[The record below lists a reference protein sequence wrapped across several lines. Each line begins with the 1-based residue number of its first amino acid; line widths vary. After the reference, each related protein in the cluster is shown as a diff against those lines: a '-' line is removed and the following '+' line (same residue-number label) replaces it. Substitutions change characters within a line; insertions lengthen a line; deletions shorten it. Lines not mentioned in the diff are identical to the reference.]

1 MSPEGGATDVLPVE
15 RDLPGAGWLA
25 IDEGFGAGP
34 GEGGPGELIDCV
46 GPDFPGDDEIL
57 ESAGTPHYVR
67 PPGRLLH
74 GVAVLAGTD
83 ASADRAEAILSGRAF
98 AECLGR
104 SVALD
109 LSDPDLQ
116 AELVEVDVADGPF
129 GSRVRFTG
137 ASPAGVRPVF
147 LDVVCLRRGR
157 AVGLLWFADTPEP
170 FPADDL
176 AGVVA
181 RIRAR

>member
-1 MSPEGGATDVLPVE
+1 MSPAGAATDVLPRE
-15 RDLPGAGWLA
+15 ADLPGRGWMA

-46 GPDFPGDDEIL
+46 GPEFPRDDEIV
-57 ESAGTPHYVR
+57 ESAGTPHYLR

-74 GVAVLAGTD
+74 AVGVLAGTD
-83 ASADRAEAILSGRAF
+83 DAADRAQAILSSRAF

-109 LSDPDLQ
+109 LADPDLD
-116 AELVEVDVADGPF
+116 AELIEVDVQDAPLGP
-129 GSRVRFTG
+129 RVRFTG
-137 ASPAGVRPVF
+137 ASPAGVRPVH

-157 AVGLLWFADTPEP
+157 AVGLLWFADTPAP

>member
-1 MSPEGGATDVLPVE
+1 MSSAGAATDVLPGE
-15 RDLPGAGWLA
+15 PDLPGTGWLA

-34 GEGGPGELIDCV
+34 GEGGPGEVLDCV
-46 GPDFPGDDEIL
+46 GPDFPADDEIV

-74 GVAVLAGTD
+74 GVGFLA
-83 ASADRAEAILSGRAF
+83 ASEAAADRAQAVLSGRAF

-109 LSDPDLQ
+109 LSDPDLE
-116 AELVEVDVADGPF
+116 AELVEVDVADAPF

>member
-1 MSPEGGATDVLPVE
+1 VTASSATDVLP
-15 RDLPGAGWLA
+15 RDDDLPGTGWLA
-25 IDEGFGAGP
+25 IDEGFGAGA
-34 GEGGPGELIDCV
+34 GEGGPGALVDCV

-74 GVAVLAGTD
+74 GVGVLAGSD
-83 ASADRAEAILSGRAF
+83 QAADRAESVLASRSF

-109 LSDPDLQ
+109 LSDPDLG
-116 AELVEVDVADGPF
+116 AELLAVDVEDGPF
-129 GSRVRFTG
+129 GHRVRFTG
-137 ASPAGVRPVF
+137 SSSAGVRPVL
-147 LDVVCLRRGR
+147 LDVVCLRRDR

-170 FPADDL
+170 FPVGDVA
-176 AGVVA
+176 AVVG

>member
-1 MSPEGGATDVLPVE
+1 MTAATDVLP
-15 RDLPGAGWLA
+15 RDSDLPGSGWMA

-57 ESAGTPHYVR
+57 ETAGTPHYVR

-74 GVAVLAGTD
+74 GLGVLTGSD
-83 ASADRAEAILSGRAF
+83 RSAHRAEVVLSGRAF

-109 LSDPDLQ
+109 LSDPDIE
-116 AELVEVDVADGPF
+116 AELVDVDVQVAPF
-129 GSRVRFTG
+129 GHRVRFTG
-137 ASPAGVRPVF
+137 SSAAGVRPVL
-147 LDVVCLRRGR
+147 LDVVCLRAGR
-157 AVGLLWFADTPEP
+157 AVGLLWFADSPEP
-170 FPADDL
+170 FPAPDV
-176 AGVVA
+176 AAVVE
-181 RIRAR
+181 RIRGR